1 MILPAPSP
9 CPVCALWY
17 SWQTPE
23 SSLAPPRLPLSR
35 SHLPSCCDS
44 SRTPGLVPR
53 CVCGGPVRSLSCR
66 RRRLPCPVFGGA
78 CGGLRSAHLMSAP
91 ASHFSGEEPGGSE
104 VTRGLLEVTRS
115 VTAPDESELPDQP
128 STQTPA
134 ETADLVGSPGNAAAR
149 TGSPQHRALCHP
161 LGKAAPGS
169 ASPRLPLQA
178 MPWGPCGRPTPPGEN
193 EFRGAGWRS
202 VCLSEVS
209 WEAGAYLRRPC
220 WCAVALGFRLS
231 A

>member
-66 RRRLPCPVFGGA
+66 RRRLPCPLFGGA

-134 ETADLVGSPGNAAAR
+134 ETAGPRQKPGERGCPDWEPAAQGPVPPLGEGGPRLRQPPPPSPG
-149 TGSPQHRALCHP
+149 H
-161 LGKAAPGS
+161 
-169 ASPRLPLQA
+169 
-178 MPWGPCGRPTPPGEN
+178 
-193 EFRGAGWRS
+193 
-202 VCLSEVS
+202 
-209 WEAGAYLRRPC
+209 
-220 WCAVALGFRLS
+220 ALGALWTPHS
-231 A
+231 AG